1 MKSILFIAFLSLF
14 SLGVQAQSLFRGNF
28 MVSPYLGYPNLLR
41 LGMEINEGIP
51 SGINVNYN
59 GLAPSGLRLMYMVG
73 DDFSIGMD
81 FIYTQ
86 ASAAYS
92 KVDTSFFNNQWN
104 YVTNN
109 YYINKKRFR
118 PQFRCNF
125 HLGALDPNLD
135 QYIGLAVGGNMRWRN
150 VYVNDSLVSSAP
162 NALDFVIPV
171 SFRICYGFQYFIN
184 YNLALSGELG
194 LGGPI
199 VQGGLTYRF

>member
-1 MKSILFIAFLSLF
+1 MKSILFIAILSLF
-14 SLGVQAQSLFRGNF
+14 SLRVQAQSLFRGN
-28 MVSPYLGYPNLLR
+28 VLLTPYLGYPNLLR
-41 LGMEINEGIP
+41 MGLEINEGIP
-51 SGINVNYN
+51 SGTNVNYN

-73 DDFSIGMD
+73 DDVSIGMD

-86 ASAAYS
+86 ASATYT

-104 YVTNN
+104 YVSNDYFIT
-109 YYINKKRFR
+109 KKRFR
-118 PQFRCNF
+118 PQFRVNL

-150 VYVNDSLVSSAP
+150 VYINDSLFSSAP

-171 SFRICYGFQYFIN
+171 SFRICYGFQYFVN
-184 YNLALSGELG
+184 YNLALTGELG

-199 VQGGLTYRF
+199 LQGGLTYRF

>member
-1 MKSILFIAFLSLF
+1 MKSILFIAILSLF
-14 SLGVQAQSLFRGNF
+14 SLRVQAQSLFRGN
-28 MVSPYLGYPNLLR
+28 VLLTTYLGYPNLLR
-41 LGMEINEGIP
+41 MGLEINEGIP
-51 SGINVNYN
+51 SGTNVNYN

-73 DDFSIGMD
+73 DDVSIGMD

-86 ASAAYS
+86 ASATYT

-104 YVTNN
+104 YVSNDYFIT
-109 YYINKKRFR
+109 KKRFR
-118 PQFRCNF
+118 PQFRVNL

-150 VYVNDSLVSSAP
+150 VYINDSLVSSAP

-171 SFRICYGFQYFIN
+171 SFRICYGFQYFVN
-184 YNLALSGELG
+184 YNLALTGELG

-199 VQGGLTYRF
+199 LQGGLTYRF

>member
-1 MKSILFIAFLSLF
+1 MGL
-14 SLGVQAQSLFRGNF
+14 
-28 MVSPYLGYPNLLR
+28 
-41 LGMEINEGIP
+41 EINEGIP
-51 SGINVNYN
+51 SSTNVNYN

-73 DDFSIGMD
+73 DDISIGMD

-86 ASAAYS
+86 ASATYT

-104 YVTNN
+104 YVSNDYFIT
-109 YYINKKRFR
+109 KKRFR
-118 PQFRCNF
+118 PQFRVNL

-150 VYVNDSLVSSAP
+150 VYINDSLVSSAP

-171 SFRICYGFQYFIN
+171 SFRICYGFQYFVN
-184 YNLALSGELG
+184 YNLALTGELG

-199 VQGGLTYRF
+199 LQGGLTYRF

>member
-1 MKSILFIAFLSLF
+1 MKSILFIAILSLF
-14 SLGVQAQSLFRGNF
+14 SLRVQAQSLFRVN
-28 MVSPYLGYPNLLR
+28 VLLTPYLGYPNLLR
-41 LGMEINEGIP
+41 MGLEINEGIP
-51 SGINVNYN
+51 SGTNVNYN

-73 DDFSIGMD
+73 DDISIGMD

-86 ASAAYS
+86 ASATYT

-104 YVTNN
+104 YVSNDYFIT
-109 YYINKKRFR
+109 KKRFR
-118 PQFRCNF
+118 PQFRVNL

-150 VYVNDSLVSSAP
+150 VYINDSLVSSAP

-171 SFRICYGFQYFIN
+171 SFRICYGFQYFVN
-184 YNLALSGELG
+184 YNLALTGELG

-199 VQGGLTYRF
+199 LQGGLTYRF

>member
-1 MKSILFIAFLSLF
+1 MKSILFIAILSLF
-14 SLGVQAQSLFRGNF
+14 SLRVQAQSLFRGN
-28 MVSPYLGYPNLLR
+28 VLLTPYLGYPNLLR
-41 LGMEINEGIP
+41 MGLEINEGIP
-51 SGINVNYN
+51 SGTNVNYN

-73 DDFSIGMD
+73 DDISIGMD

-86 ASAAYS
+86 ASATYT

-104 YVTNN
+104 YVSNDYFIT
-109 YYINKKRFR
+109 KKRFR
-118 PQFRCNF
+118 PQFRVNL

-135 QYIGLAVGGNMRWRN
+135 QYIGLAVGGNMRRRN
-150 VYVNDSLVSSAP
+150 VYINDSLVSSAP

-184 YNLALSGELG
+184 YNLALTGELG

-199 VQGGLTYRF
+199 LQGGLTYRF

>member
-1 MKSILFIAFLSLF
+1 MKSILFIAILSLF
-14 SLGVQAQSLFRGNF
+14 SLRVQAQSLFRGN
-28 MVSPYLGYPNLLR
+28 VLLTPYLGYPNLLR
-41 LGMEINEGIP
+41 MGLEINEGIP
-51 SGINVNYN
+51 SGTNVNYN

-73 DDFSIGMD
+73 DDVSIGMD

-86 ASAAYS
+86 ASATYT

-104 YVTNN
+104 YVSNDYFIT
-109 YYINKKRFR
+109 KKRFR
-118 PQFRCNF
+118 PQFRVNL

-135 QYIGLAVGGNMRWRN
+135 QYIGLAVGGNMRRRN
-150 VYVNDSLVSSAP
+150 VYINDSLVSSAP

-184 YNLALSGELG
+184 YNLALTGELG

-199 VQGGLTYRF
+199 LQGGLTYRF